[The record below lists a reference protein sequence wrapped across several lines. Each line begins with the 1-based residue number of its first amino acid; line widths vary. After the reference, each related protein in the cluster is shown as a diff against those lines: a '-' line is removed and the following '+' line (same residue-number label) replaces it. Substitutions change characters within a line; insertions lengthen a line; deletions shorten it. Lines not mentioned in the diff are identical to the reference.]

1 MDRDA
6 AHAALRRRL
15 AETHLRAE
23 IYKDQ
28 TLQLHR
34 EGVSTQDP
42 RFVGAFMA
50 AKAAHLELEARL
62 KSRARLEMM
71 RQRATCVKI
80 RMEEQAARR
89 DFLTAHRRYL
99 DPALGERLDAVDDR
113 LADQEEQLE
122 EAATNASLWGDGDL
136 AEGWMSPAD
145 SDLLVMWQLTSAPKV
160 HANGPSRIGSHPTY
174 TPTHTGPPG
183 APAAPLSRT
192 PPAPAPPTG
201 PATDPA
207 SASGFARDY
216 PDGE

>member
-1 MDRDA
+1 MSRDA
-6 AHAALRRRL
+6 SHAALRRRL

-23 IYKDQ
+23 VYRDQ
-28 TLQLHR
+28 TLQLHQ

-80 RMEEQAARR
+80 RVEEQAARR

-99 DPALGERLDAVDDR
+99 DPALSERLDAADDR

-122 EAATNASLWGDGDL
+122 EAAANASLWGDGDL
-136 AEGWMSPAD
+136 ADGWMSPGD

-160 HANGPSRIGSHPTY
+160 HTDAPSRPGSRPTY
-174 TPTHTGPPG
+174 TPSAAGRPDAQAAPPPETAPSPEPAPG
-183 APAAPLSRT
+183 PAA
-192 PPAPAPPTG
+192 
-201 PATDPA
+201 DPA
-207 SASGFARDY
+207 SGSGFARDC

>member
-1 MDRDA
+1 MNRDA
-6 AHAALRRRL
+6 SHTALRRRL

-23 IYKDQ
+23 VYRDQ

-80 RMEEQAARR
+80 RVEEQAARR
-89 DFLTAHRRYL
+89 ISNRTRRYL
-99 DPALGERLDAVDDR
+99 DPALSERLDAVDDR
-113 LADQEEQLE
+113 LVDQEEQLE
-122 EAATNASLWGDGDL
+122 EAAANASLWGDGDL
-136 AEGWMSPAD
+136 ADGWMSPGD

-160 HANGPSRIGSHPTY
+160 HTDAPSRPGSRPTY
-174 TPTHTGPPG
+174 TPSVAGHPDARAAPPPETASSPGPAPG
-183 APAAPLSRT
+183 PAA
-192 PPAPAPPTG
+192 
-201 PATDPA
+201 DPA
-207 SASGFARDY
+207 FGSGFVRDY